1 MVNGGRWTIDRR
13 SRQRL
18 LSRIGPALGPG
29 LDQPTLLQAMG
40 SRLHRPFGDA
50 QALGNLGDF
59 EPLVPECDEFRLGF
73 QQVVL
78 LSM

>member
-1 MVNGGRWTIDRR
+1 
-13 SRQRL
+13 
-18 LSRIGPALGPG
+18 